1 MKKDA
6 CTIGTVLIKP
16 PNNSTKRDLNLTV
29 GEEAWILI
37 FFVVYVRN
45 ASQKEVINDAARGF
59 GFFKMAATQP
69 EGFVILENPETL
81 GTGWE
86 DI

>member
-16 PNNSTKRDLNLTV
+16 PNNSTTV

-81 GTGWE
+81 GTGWK